1 MPLISKKLKPG
12 FKSPLVIIT
21 AAVII
26 SLMIIISKPSI
37 NVKPVERV
45 LPNVMITSA
54 NPETVTLTVSAQGA
68 VTPKTETNLT
78 PEVDGKVKTIS
89 PQMVSGGYIEKGQ
102 VLLTIDN
109 EDYLDKVDL
118 AKAANVKA
126 EVEAELAS
134 AELKRLQQLHGKG
147 LASESQLDQAR
158 RTDKVAA
165 ANATD
170 TRVRLKQAQ
179 RDLSRTEL
187 IAPFT
192 GRIRNE
198 QVDIGQFISRGED
211 IATAYATG
219 FVELRLPMADS
230 QLAYLNLPL
239 SNGDNLV
246 AAQYADVSVS
256 GEYAGRHYQWQ
267 GKLVRTEAELD
278 ANSRMI
284 YAVVEVDNSQLDRTQ
299 PPLKVGMFVNA
310 EITGRNLDNITRLP
324 RTSLYDDSS
333 VLVLD
338 QENRLRVRTIHVV
351 RIDQDHI
358 LVSKGLNAGEKIAE
372 APPTFVID
380 GIEVN
385 PIDSQTTD
393 NKASTL

>member
-1 MPLISKKLKPG
+1 MPSIIKKLNLSV
-12 FKSPLVIIT
+12 KSPLVII
-21 AAVII
+21 AVALVI
-26 SLMIIISKPSI
+26 SLLIITSKPRIS
-37 NVKPVERV
+37 VKAVERV
-45 LPNVMITSA
+45 LPNVMITSVA
-54 NPETVTLTVSAQGA
+54 PKAVTLTVSAQGT

-78 PEVDGKVKTIS
+78 PEVDGRVKSIS
-89 PQMVSGGYIEKGQ
+89 PQLVSGGYIEQGQ
-102 VLLTIDN
+102 VLLSIDN
-109 EDYLDKVDL
+109 EDYIDKVEL
-118 AKAANVKA
+118 AKAANTKA

-134 AELKRLQQLHGKG
+134 AELKRLEQLHRKG

-158 RTDKVAA
+158 RTDRVAA

-170 TRVRLKQAQ
+170 SRVRLKQAQ

-187 IAPFT
+187 LAPFN

-219 FVELRLPMADS
+219 YVELRLPMVDS

-239 SNGDNLV
+239 SNTSNL
-246 AAQYADVSVS
+246 QQHQHADVTVS
-256 GEYAGRHYQWQ
+256 GEYAGKSYQWQ

-284 YAVVEVDNSQLDRTQ
+284 YAVVEVDNGAIGSGK
-299 PPLKVGMFVNA
+299 PPLQVGMFVDA
-310 EITGRNLDNITRLP
+310 EITGRSLNNISRLP
-324 RTSLYDDSS
+324 RTSLYDDTS

-338 QENRLRVRTIHVV
+338 QDNRLRVRKIDIL
-351 RIDQDHI
+351 RIDQDYI
-358 LVSKGLNAGEKIAE
+358 LVSKGLEAGEKIAE

-380 GIEVN
+380 GIEVM
-385 PIDSQTTD
+385 PIDKTADQQ
-393 NKASTL
+393 KAAAL